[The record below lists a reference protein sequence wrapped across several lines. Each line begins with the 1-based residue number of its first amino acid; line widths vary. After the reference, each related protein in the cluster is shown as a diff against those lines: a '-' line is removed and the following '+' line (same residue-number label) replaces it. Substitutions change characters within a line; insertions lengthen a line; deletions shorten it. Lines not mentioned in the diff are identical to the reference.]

1 MKPDRSLWP
10 RACFLAGG
18 VCLAALLAAPL
29 LLAQADQ
36 PSASVTLN
44 RIRADGRM
52 RLGYRTDAPPFAF
65 RTDSG
70 QPDGYSVA
78 LCQSLGESTRRE
90 AGLANIAFEWVP
102 VNAADRDRVLQ
113 EHRVDVLCGAETVT
127 LARRAVASFSLP
139 IFAGGVGV
147 LVRSDA
153 PARLR
158 EILAGRGQNYHPVWR
173 ASATQVLQ
181 SRAFTA
187 VQGTTA
193 DTWLTGRIRDLE
205 VMAGIFRVN
214 SYDAGVQALVERNAD
229 AFFGERAVLLEASR
243 RHTAARELMVLD
255 RQFTF
260 EPIALAFARGDEEF
274 RLVVDRTL
282 SGFYRS
288 GKLASLYTKWFGE
301 PDDTTLTFFR
311 WNTLSD

>member
-1 MKPDRSLWP
+1 MQPDRSLWP

-78 LCQSLGESTRRE
+78 LCQLLGESTRRE
-90 AGLANIAFEWVP
+90 PGLATIALEWVP

-173 ASATQVLQ
+173 GGAPPGGRTPAL
-181 SRAFTA
+181 FPGP
-187 VQGTTA
+187 GTTA
-193 DTWLTGRIRDLE
+193 GTRRG
-205 VMAGIFRVN
+205 G
-214 SYDAGVQALVERNAD
+214 GVSGLWGGGGG
-229 AFFGERAVLLEASR
+229 FFVG
-243 RHTAARELMVLD
+243 
-255 RQFTF
+255 
-260 EPIALAFARGDEEF
+260 
-274 RLVVDRTL
+274 
-282 SGFYRS
+282 
-288 GKLASLYTKWFGE
+288 
-301 PDDTTLTFFR
+301 
-311 WNTLSD
+311 